1 MTEQSTTTEVVP
13 HSITVTRTI
22 AASPS
27 ALYAA
32 WTEPDRM
39 RRWFATV
46 VDADVRVGGRYR
58 IEIHEDDG
66 SVNGFTGEYLTLRPD
81 EEVAF
86 TFTHHSQTP
95 ADRISDETVTVTFR
109 EVEPDR
115 TEVAVTNRWTG
126 PAVGPS
132 DYATLREGW
141 ELWISLLAD
150 HFGSAR
156 R

>member
-1 MTEQSTTTEVVP
+1 VTEQSTSTTGLVA
-13 HSITVTRTI
+13 HAITVTRTI
-22 AASPS
+22 AASPA

-58 IEIHEDDG
+58 IEVHEDDG
-66 SVNGFTGEYLTLRPD
+66 TVNRFTGRYLVLRPG

-95 ADRISDETVTVTFR
+95 ADRISDETVTVTLH
-109 EVEPDR
+109 EVGPGR

-126 PAVGPS
+126 PEVGPS

-150 HFGSAR
+150 HF
-156 R
+156 